1 MIFVYRVTAD
11 GTTIYDDRVPADEG
25 LYLVNPKLHLEDSAA
40 GSFECDLVPGTFA
53 YAACEGMTTTIRV
66 YRDDEEIFEGR
77 ILTESFDFY
86 NVRSI
91 YCEGEL
97 AYLNDTFQPQRV
109 YHDIT
114 LRQYISYIICT
125 HNQKVPPEKRF
136 CWRPGTSVTDPDA
149 LEFSCYISDPAGDTG
164 YRYTQYNSTLDALNK
179 IIETFGGHMIIDKSD
194 GVRKLHFYSEYTNY
208 PYNQKIEFGK
218 NLLDYA
224 KDVDYSKI
232 CSVVLPTGGVLV
244 SSGQAKKGAEV
255 DLTVA
260 DPSNYVPGTT
270 RYALSHRTPPEFLND
285 VGNWQPADEN
295 YYSDYAL
302 FYGAE
307 VWVEEFKTYYL
318 TCRMRG
324 AHREPGWNEYKGN
337 YAIYSICREDGSVLK
352 MKTVSVSEQAGY
364 EDTVDLEIEMPA
376 GARWIRISGLDFP
389 EIPMRFYKAIEAEA
403 DLDEYVTVES
413 VNDGSLYVTNQT
425 LIDRYGWVEK
435 QIQWDDIDNA
445 TDLLAQAQ
453 LYLSAGQFN
462 EISYQITALDM
473 KLLGV
478 NCTALKIGDLI
489 EAESPPHGLYP
500 DPTIKFPVTALDIPL
515 DEVENM
521 TITLGYAK
529 TPTLTQANND
539 LSDEM
544 LARIAAI
551 PSESKTLENAKR
563 NAASLINNATS
574 GYITIRQG
582 GDGTDEIIISDSPD
596 YLTASNVWRWNS
608 GGLAHQPGY
617 NSPTVH
623 VAMTMDGSIVA
634 NAITSGQMTANRIR
648 GGELVLG
655 GIDNVDGK
663 FILKNVDYDES
674 TTPPTPVVW
683 NGITMDRDGF
693 QSFSKGYDY
702 VDQKFVYH
710 DVMIRDGQLKAGS
723 WTEQDG
729 FEEYGHLAMTYYA
742 DPGGGQQLMPL
753 FDLNGPILQFNC
765 THLWITERQG
775 DAAQAVPDTQGIDV
789 VNDISVN
796 SDGEVTHVSKIRI
809 NFVHGI
815 CTGYTQL

>member
-1 MIFVYRVTAD
+1 MYKVTAN
-11 GTTIYDDRVPADEG
+11 GVTIYDDRVPADEG
-25 LYLVNPKLHLEDSAA
+25 LYLVKPKLHLEDSAA
-40 GSFECDLVPGTFA
+40 GSFECDLIPGTFA

-66 YRDDEEIFEGR
+66 YRDEEEIFEGR

-114 LRQYISYIICT
+114 LRQYIAYIICT
-125 HNQKVPPEKRF
+125 HNQKVPAEKRF

-149 LEFSCYISDPAGDTG
+149 LEFACTITDPAGDTG

-179 IIETFGGHMIIDKSD
+179 IIETFGGHMVITKEN
-194 GVRKLHFYSEYTNY
+194 GVRKLNFYEQYMGGT
-208 PYNQKIEFGK
+208 PNQEITFGV
-218 NLLDYA
+218 NLLDYS
-224 KDVDYSKI
+224 KEVDYSKI

-244 SSGQAKKGAEV
+244 SSGQAKKGAEI
-255 DLTVA
+255 DLTT
-260 DPSNYVPGTT
+260 PGPDII
-270 RYALSHRTPPEFLND
+270 TPLQHDSPPLFLNNLGD
-285 VGNWQPADEN
+285 WQHDIPEC
-295 YYSDYAL
+295 YYAYSE
-302 FYGAE
+302 FYRAE
-307 VWVEEFKTYYL
+307 VRVEEFKTYYL

-324 AHREPGWNEYKGN
+324 KHNEAGWPEGAYKDN
-337 YAIYSICREDGSVLK
+337 YAIYSICREDGRVLQV
-352 MKTVSVSEQAGY
+352 KTVSLSEQAGY
-364 EDTVDLEIEMPA
+364 VDTVDLAIEMPA
-376 GARWIRISGLDFP
+376 GATFIRISGLDFP

-413 VNDGSLYVTNQT
+413 VNEGSLYVTNQE
-425 LIDRYGWVEK
+425 LINRYGWVEK
-435 QIQWDDIDNA
+435 QIQWDDVTEPA
-445 TDLLAQAQ
+445 DLLAQAQ

-473 KLLGV
+473 KLLGID
-478 NCTALKIGDLI
+478 CTALKIGQLI
-489 EAESPPHGLYP
+489 DCNSPVHGLYP

-515 DEVENM
+515 DDVENM

-551 PSESKTLENAKR
+551 PSESKTLESAKK
-563 NAASLINNATS
+563 NAANLINNATN
-574 GYITIRQG
+574 GYVTIHQS
-582 GDGTDEIIISDSPD
+582 GDGTDEIIIADSPD
-596 YLTASNVWRWNS
+596 YLTAANVWRWNVN
-608 GGLAHQPGY
+608 GLIHQ
-617 NSPTVH
+617 SPYGSTENVTL
-623 VAMTMDGSIVA
+623 AMTMDGQIVA

-648 GGELVLG
+648 GGELTLG
-655 GIDNVDGK
+655 GIDNEDGK
-663 FILKNVDYDES
+663 FILKNVDIDR
-674 TTPPTPVVW
+674 TTDPPTYDVW
-683 NGITMDRDGF
+683 NGITMDREGF

-702 VDQKFVYH
+702 IDQKFVYH

-729 FEEYGHLAMTYYA
+729 FEEYGHLAMAYYA

-753 FDLNGPILQFNC
+753 FDLSGPILQFNC
-765 THLWITERQG
+765 SHLWITNSQG
-775 DAAQAVPDTQGIDV
+775 GVATAVPDTMNVDV
-789 VNDISVN
+789 VT
-796 SDGEVTHVSKIRI
+796 GI
-809 NFVHGI
+809 NIDFDNKTLDVYKTRLAFVHGI
-815 CTGYTQL
+815 CVGSSPV

>member
-1 MIFVYRVTAD
+1 MYKVTAN
-11 GTTIYDDRVPADEG
+11 GVTIYDDRVPADEG
-25 LYLVNPKLHLEDSAA
+25 LYLVKPKLHLEDSAA
-40 GSFECDLVPGTFA
+40 GSFECDLIPGTFA
-53 YAACEGMTTTIRV
+53 YSACEGMTTTIRV
-66 YRDDEEIFEGR
+66 YRDEEEIFEGR

-125 HNQKVPPEKRF
+125 HNQKVPAEKRF

-149 LEFSCYISDPAGDTG
+149 LEFACTITDPAGDTG

-179 IIETFGGHMIIDKSD
+179 IIETFGGHMVITKNN
-194 GVRKLHFYSEYTNY
+194 GVRSLNFYAEFSGS
-208 PYNQKIEFGK
+208 PNQQIEFGK

-224 KDVDYSKI
+224 KEVDYSKI

-244 SSGQAKKGAEV
+244 SSGQAKKGAEC
-255 DLTVA
+255 DLTTYSGE
-260 DPSNYVPGTT
+260 PIPGTA
-270 RYALSHRTPPEFLND
+270 RQVLHHNNPPLFLND
-285 VGNWQPADEN
+285 VGEWQNDFQQ

-307 VWVEEFKTYYL
+307 VWVEEYKTYYL

-324 AHREPGWNEYKGN
+324 KHNETGWNGYKGN
-337 YAIYSICREDGSVLK
+337 YAIYAICRSDGAVLK

-364 EDTVDLEIEMPA
+364 DDEVDLEIETPA
-376 GARWIRISGLDFP
+376 GASFIRICGLDFQ

-413 VNDGSLYVTNQT
+413 VNNGSLYVTNQT
-425 LIDRYGWVEK
+425 LIDRYGWIEK
-435 QIQWDDIDNA
+435 QIQWDDVDNP

-462 EISYQITALDM
+462 EISYNITALDM

-478 NCTALKIGDLI
+478 DCNAIKIGMLI
-489 EAESPPHGLYP
+489 EASSPPHGLYP
-500 DPTIKFPVTALDIPL
+500 DPTIKFPVTGMDIPL
-515 DEVENM
+515 DDVENM

-529 TPTLTQANND
+529 TPTLTQANTE
-539 LSDEM
+539 LSDDI
-544 LARIAAI
+544 LARIAAL
-551 PSESKTLENAKR
+551 PSESQTLNNAKK

-574 GYITIRQG
+574 GYVTIRQG

-596 YLTASNVWRWNS
+596 YLTAQNVWRWNS
-608 GGLAHQPGY
+608 GGLIHQ
-617 NSPTVH
+617 SPYGTTDPQGIT
-623 VAMTMDGSIVA
+623 VAMTMDGQIVA

-674 TTPPTPVVW
+674 TTPPTPEVW
-683 NGITMDRDGF
+683 
-693 QSFSKGYDY
+693 K
-702 VDQKFVYH
+702 
-710 DVMIRDGQLKAGS
+710 
-723 WTEQDG
+723 
-729 FEEYGHLAMTYYA
+729 
-742 DPGGGQQLMPL
+742 
-753 FDLNGPILQFNC
+753 
-765 THLWITERQG
+765 
-775 DAAQAVPDTQGIDV
+775 
-789 VNDISVN
+789 
-796 SDGEVTHVSKIRI
+796 
-809 NFVHGI
+809 
-815 CTGYTQL
+815 

>member
-1 MIFVYRVTAD
+1 MYKVTAN
-11 GTTIYDDRVPADEG
+11 GVTIYDDRVPADEG
-25 LYLVNPKLHLEDSAA
+25 LYLVKPKLHLEDSAA
-40 GSFECDLVPGTFA
+40 GSFECDLIPGTFA
-53 YAACEGMTTTIRV
+53 YSACEGMTTTIRV

-125 HNQKVPPEKRF
+125 HNQKVPAEKRF

-149 LEFSCYISDPAGDTG
+149 LEFACTITDPAGDTG

-179 IIETFGGHMIIDKSD
+179 IIEDFGGHMVITKENGI
-194 GVRKLHFYSEYTNY
+194 RKLNFYEQYMGGT
-208 PYNQKIEFGK
+208 PNQEITFGV
-218 NLLDYA
+218 NLLDYS
-224 KDVDYSKI
+224 KEVDYSKI

-244 SSGQAKKGAEV
+244 SSGQAKKGAEI
-255 DLTVA
+255 DLTT
-260 DPSNYVPGTT
+260 PGPDII
-270 RYALSHRTPPEFLND
+270 TPLQHDSPPLFLNNLGD
-285 VGNWQPADEN
+285 WQHDIPEC
-295 YYSDYAL
+295 YYAYAE
-302 FYGAE
+302 FYRAE
-307 VWVEEFKTYYL
+307 VRVEEFKTYYL

-324 AHREPGWNEYKGN
+324 KHNESGWPEGAYKDN
-337 YAIYSICREDGSVLK
+337 YAIYSICREDGRVLQV
-352 MKTVSVSEQAGY
+352 KTVSLSEQAGY
-364 EDTVDLEIEMPA
+364 VDTVDLAIEMPA
-376 GARWIRISGLDFP
+376 GATFVRISGLDFP

-413 VNDGSLYVTNQT
+413 VNDGSLYVTNQE
-425 LIDRYGWVEK
+425 LINRYGWVEK
-435 QIQWDDIDNA
+435 QIQWDDVTEPA
-445 TDLLAQAQ
+445 DLLAQAQ

-473 KLLGV
+473 KLLGID
-478 NCTALKIGDLI
+478 CTALKIGQLI
-489 EAESPPHGLYP
+489 DCNSPVHGLYP

-515 DEVENM
+515 DDVESM

-539 LSDEM
+539 LSDDM

-551 PSESKTLENAKR
+551 PSESKTLESAKK
-563 NAASLINNATS
+563 NAANLINSATN
-574 GYITIRQG
+574 GYVTIHQN
-582 GDGTDEIIISDSPD
+582 GDGTDEIIIADSPD
-596 YLTASNVWRWNS
+596 YLTAANVWRWNVN
-608 GGLAHQPGY
+608 GLIHQ
-617 NSPTVH
+617 SPYGSTENVTL
-623 VAMTMDGSIVA
+623 AMTMDGQIVA

-648 GGELVLG
+648 GGELTLG
-655 GIDNVDGK
+655 GIDNEDGK
-663 FILKNVDYDES
+663 FILKNVDIDR
-674 TTPPTPVVW
+674 TTDPPTYDVW
-683 NGITMDRDGF
+683 NGITMDREGF

-702 VDQKFVYH
+702 IDQKFVYH

-729 FEEYGHLAMTYYA
+729 FEEYGHLAMAYYA

-753 FDLNGPILQFNC
+753 FDLSGPILQFNC
-765 THLWITERQG
+765 THLWITENQG
-775 DAAQAVPDTQGIDV
+775 GSGIGVPDTMNIDV
-789 VNDISVN
+789 VTNVN
-796 SDGEVTHVSKIRI
+796 VDSDGTVLRVDKVRLA
-809 NFVHGI
+809 FVHGI
-815 CTGYTQL
+815 CVGSSNI

>member
-1 MIFVYRVTAD
+1 MYKVTAN
-11 GTTIYDDRVPADEG
+11 GVTIYDDRVPADEG
-25 LYLVNPKLHLEDSAA
+25 LYLVKPKLHLEDSAA
-40 GSFECDLVPGTFA
+40 GSFECDLIPGTFA
-53 YAACEGMTTTIRV
+53 YSACEGMTTTIRV

-109 YHDIT
+109 YHDIA

-125 HNQKVPPEKRF
+125 HNQKVPAEKRF

-149 LEFSCYISDPAGDTG
+149 LEFACTITDPAGDTG

-179 IIETFGGHMIIDKSD
+179 IIENFGGHMVITKENGI
-194 GVRKLHFYSEYTNY
+194 RKLNFYEQYMGGT
-208 PYNQKIEFGK
+208 PNQEITFGV
-218 NLLDYA
+218 NLLDYS
-224 KDVDYSKI
+224 KEVDYSKI

-244 SSGQAKKGAEV
+244 SSGQAKKGAEI
-255 DLTVA
+255 DLTT
-260 DPSNYVPGTT
+260 PGPDII
-270 RYALSHRTPPEFLND
+270 TPLQHDSPPLFLNNLGD
-285 VGNWQPADEN
+285 WQHDIPEC
-295 YYSDYAL
+295 YYAYAE
-302 FYGAE
+302 FYRAE
-307 VWVEEFKTYYL
+307 VRVEEFKTYYL

-324 AHREPGWNEYKGN
+324 AHRESGWPESAYKDN
-337 YAIYSICREDGSVLK
+337 YAIYSICRSDGRVLQV
-352 MKTVSVSEQAGY
+352 KTVSLSEQAGY
-364 EDTVDLEIEMPA
+364 VDTVDLAIEMPA
-376 GARWIRISGLDFP
+376 GAAFVRISGLDFP

-435 QIQWDDIDNA
+435 QIQWDDVTTPA
-445 TDLLAQAQ
+445 DLLAQAQ

-473 KLLGV
+473 KLLGID
-478 NCTALKIGDLI
+478 CTALKIGQLI
-489 EAESPPHGLYP
+489 DCDSPVHGLYP

-515 DEVENM
+515 DDVENM

-529 TPTLTQANND
+529 TPTLTQASND

-551 PSESKTLENAKR
+551 PSESKTLESAKK
-563 NAASLINNATS
+563 NAANLINNATN
-574 GYITIRQG
+574 GYVTIHQN
-582 GDGTDEIIISDSPD
+582 GDGTDEIIIADSPD
-596 YLTASNVWRWNS
+596 YLTAANVWRWNVN
-608 GGLAHQPGY
+608 GLIHQ
-617 NSPTVH
+617 SPYGSTENVTL
-623 VAMTMDGSIVA
+623 AMTMDGQIVA

-648 GGELVLG
+648 GGELTLG
-655 GIDNVDGK
+655 GIDNEDGK
-663 FILKNVDYDES
+663 FILKNVDEDSS
-674 TTPPTPVVW
+674 TNPPTYDVW

-710 DVMIRDGQLKAGS
+710 DVKLIDGQIKAGS
-723 WTEQDG
+723 WTEEDG
-729 FEEYGHLAMTYYA
+729 FTEYGHIAMTYYA
-742 DPGGGQQLMPL
+742 STGQGLMPMM
-753 FDLNGPILQFNC
+753 DINAPVLQINC
-765 THLWITERQG
+765 TKLWITDSQSSWNVVE
-775 DAAQAVPDTQGIDV
+775 VPNHMNVDV
-789 VNDISVN
+789 VTSITTN
-796 SDGEVTHVSKIRI
+796 SDGEVTGVGRTRLE
-809 NFVHGI
+809 FRHGI
-815 CTGYTQL
+815 LIGSSNI